1 MTEPPPGREAV
12 CEIRGKVVRR
22 MKHPYTEF
30 GKKVRK
36 AQIDL
41 DISQV
46 QLAKMLEQETG
57 LRIDPSYLQKILTG
71 QRQGEKIKRALEK
84 ILEIKTH
91 SVPIFGAWGT
101 QGSKGGENY
110 VPNKNE
116 KSPACREQATQR

>member
-1 MTEPPPGREAV
+1 
-12 CEIRGKVVRR
+12 

-41 DISQV
+41 DISQG

-57 LRIDPSYLQKILTG
+57 LRIDPPYLQKILTG

-84 ILEIKTH
+84 ILEIK
-91 SVPIFGAWGT
+91 
-101 QGSKGGENY
+101 K
-110 VPNKNE
+110 
-116 KSPACREQATQR
+116 